1 MPLLSFLVLVLVL
14 VLCFASDGVAGGVR
28 RQTSDD
34 DACIALNFRAAALQG
49 SDDACA
55 LLGAVIGS
63 GGDILAGD
71 ATDVDASCGGGG
83 GGGGGGGAAAAARD
97 IPEEGEE
104 GADNRTTTT
113 TTTSR
118 DGRQCIDDVMEVVD
132 GISRGGC
139 EITGG

>member
-71 ATDVDASCGGGG
+71 ATDVYASC
-83 GGGGGGGAAAAARD
+83 GGGGGAAAAARD

-132 GISRGGC
+132 GISRGGG